1 MYSFE
6 WDEEK
11 NKKNIQKHGISFED
25 AIEVFKDNNRV
36 VIQDI
41 KHSKVEKRLYCI
53 GFVQSDIVT
62 VRYTLRENTIRIFG
76 AGYWRDGKKLY
87 EKTNKI

>member
-1 MYSFE
+1 MYRFD
-6 WDEEK
+6 WDEAK

-36 VIQDI
+36 IIQDI

-53 GFVQSDIVT
+53 GLVQSDILT
-62 VRYTLRENTIRIFG
+62 VRYTLRGNTIRIFG